1 MNIYVGNLP
10 YEVKD
15 DELRQGFESY
25 GQVSSVNVVKD
36 RFSGRAKGFAFV
48 EMDNDDE
55 AKAAIT
61 GLNGTVMNG
70 RSIKVNK
77 AQPKPQGRR
86 Y

>member
-25 GQVSSVNVVKD
+25 GQVSSVNVIKD
-36 RFSGRAKGFAFV
+36 RYSGRAKGFAFV
-48 EMDNDDE
+48 EMDNEDE
-55 AKAAIT
+55 AKAAIA
-61 GLNGTVMNG
+61 GLNGTLMNG
-70 RSIKVNK
+70 RAIKVNK
-77 AQPKPQGRR
+77 AQPKPQGKR